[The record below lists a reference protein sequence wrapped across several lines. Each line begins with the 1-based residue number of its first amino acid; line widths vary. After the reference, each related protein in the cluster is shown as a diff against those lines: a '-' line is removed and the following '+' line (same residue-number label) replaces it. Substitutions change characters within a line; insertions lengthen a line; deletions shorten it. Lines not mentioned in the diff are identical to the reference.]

1 MGNIDDVINK
11 SMLMSVSFNEFLKL
25 IRDEKEQLIYSV
37 FEDNV
42 RDFQSKSE
50 LNKSIRDS
58 LNKVLTKITII
69 I

>member
-58 LNKVLTKITII
+58 LNKVLTKMTRII
-69 I
+69 